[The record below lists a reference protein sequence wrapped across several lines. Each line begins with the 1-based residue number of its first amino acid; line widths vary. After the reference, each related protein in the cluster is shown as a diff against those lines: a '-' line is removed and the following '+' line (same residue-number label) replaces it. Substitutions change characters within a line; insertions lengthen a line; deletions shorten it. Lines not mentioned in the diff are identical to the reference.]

1 MKSGKNMLLKKDV
14 RAPAP
19 HYTEDRLDFE
29 PAKWGPPAWS
39 FLHMLTFSYP
49 ENPRPEVRKEF
60 QSFFAA
66 LRTVLPCAKCR
77 QHFTETFNESTT
89 QLGSD
94 PFASRTSLTRWLIDV
109 HNKVNAAQG
118 KPRILHDQARELY
131 MSKDLLCTQDK
142 VAAVPSTTQTLSS
155 GHCPVRAAGPAAACT
170 GVLLA
175 TLFHRRCWA

>member
-1 MKSGKNMLLKKDV
+1 MKSGKNMLLKKKMSGP
-14 RAPAP
+14 PAP

-89 QLGSD
+89 QLVD
-94 PFASRTSLTRWLIDV
+94 HLHRTSLTRWLIDV

-118 KPRILHDQARELY
+118 KPRYYTIKRGVY
-131 MSKDLLCTQDK
+131 MSRLCVPKTRSLPCRPPPRHCLL
-142 VAAVPSTTQTLSS
+142 
-155 GHCPVRAAGPAAACT
+155 GHCLCVLLGLLLLCT